1 VGTTSFLLVGVGG
14 QGTLLASNIVAEV
27 GLRAGYQVKKSEVHG
42 MAQRG
47 GSVSSHVRWG
57 ERVHSPLIGEGEVDI
72 LVAFER
78 VEAVRHVDALRPGG
92 KVLVND
98 HAIVP
103 MTVTAGSATYP
114 AIDEILAALRQ
125 ATPDVTLVPGVRIA
139 QELGNARANNVVLL
153 GVLSRRL
160 DVEEAIWREVI
171 ADRVP
176 PRYKELNLEA
186 FARGRSFSPRRH

>member
-1 VGTTSFLLVGVGG
+1 VGTMSFLLVGVGG

-27 GLRAGYQVKKSEVHG
+27 GLRAGYQVKKSKVHG

-57 ERVHSPLIGEGEVDI
+57 ERVHSPLIGEGEVDV

-114 AIDEILAALRQ
+114 ATDEILAALRQ

-153 GVLSRRL
+153 GVLSRWL

-186 FARGRSFSPRRH
+186 FARGRSLT